1 MQTAYSTLSWFCTF
15 AHSSKLKPMT
25 MNNQQTLL
33 AGALFGTLAVALGA
47 FGAHALK
54 NLLTQNGRTEI
65 YELAVRYH
73 FYHALALLL
82 IGILMRAENYNLSIS
97 ALLIFFGVILFS
109 GSLYLYAL
117 TGIRFLNF
125 FTPVGG
131 VLMLAGWIALAYQVY
146 KHN

>member
-1 MQTAYSTLSWFCTF
+1 
-15 AHSSKLKPMT
+15 

>member
-1 MQTAYSTLSWFCTF
+1 
-15 AHSSKLKPMT
+15 MT

>member
-1 MQTAYSTLSWFCTF
+1 
-15 AHSSKLKPMT
+15 MT

-82 IGILMRAENYNLSIS
+82 IGILMRAGNYNLSIS

>member
-1 MQTAYSTLSWFCTF
+1 
-15 AHSSKLKPMT
+15 

-82 IGILMRAENYNLSIS
+82 IGILMRAGNYNLSIS